1 MGKSLEGKMGAKTKI
16 KILSIC
22 GSGVVTSSMIG
33 NKLKEMFGEKGYDVS
48 TVEANPSELETY
60 VMREKFDFIAFSSP
74 IGDNHGVP
82 ALNAI
87 GLITGMGEEKF
98 LEDGLKI
105 LKDSGK

>member
-1 MGKSLEGKMGAKTKI
+1 MGTKI

-22 GSGVVTSSMIG
+22 GSGVVTSSMVA
-33 NKLKEMFGEKGYDVS
+33 NKLKEMFKERGYDAS

-60 VMREKFDFIAFSSP
+60 VMREQFDLIAFSSP
-74 IGDNHGVP
+74 IGDSHGVP

-98 LEDGLKI
+98 MEDALKI
-105 LKDSGK
+105 LKDKGK